1 MKKYNLI
8 GEVSDIDYH
17 DDVWDFCGPKS
28 IKAFLAELK
37 PGEKAEI
44 EINSPGGLVLAG
56 IEMANAIKNSSAH
69 LIAHVTGMA
78 ASMASVIACACDE
91 IIMEEASFMM
101 IHDPW
106 GAAEGNAD
114 ELRKEAELLD
124 QMKAVCMSFYRAK
137 FDRTEEEL
145 AQLMSEETWYTGAE
159 CLANGLKCKVVAS
172 DVRAVARATSR
183 HFGAL
188 PESAAALIK
197 EQTMSEDVKAKLDA
211 LRAEARAEIVAAVDA
226 PIEDNVKTEEKD
238 ESNMNEITIAIEDE
252 KSEAVTAPNDEAH
265 VTPQTVVEEV
275 KEEVA
280 KVETPATDWEARFK
294 GASKK
299 INELQSRISDL
310 QKTADEA
317 NDKLAAAEKSLVA
330 RDAELDKAHAELNA
344 AQGEIKA
351 KCEALAI
358 AEKDLAD
365 VRDNLSKATE
375 QVEHLRQTRDILTG
389 GVLTTPDEVNT
400 YEAKIKRAK
409 NARER
414 EALRKAKA
422 RGEIE

>member
-1 MKKYNLI
+1 
-8 GEVSDIDYH
+8 
-17 DDVWDFCGPKS
+17 
-28 IKAFLAELK
+28 
-37 PGEKAEI
+37 
-44 EINSPGGLVLAG
+44 
-56 IEMANAIKNSSAH
+56 
-69 LIAHVTGMA
+69 
-78 ASMASVIACACDE
+78 
-91 IIMEEASFMM
+91 MM

-114 ELRKEAELLD
+114 ELRKEAKLLD

-137 FDRTEEEL
+137 FDRTEDEL

-172 DVRAVARATSR
+172 DVRASARATSR

-188 PESAAALIK
+188 PDSAAALIK
-197 EQTMSEDVKAKLDA
+197 EQAMTDEVKAKLDA
-211 LRAEARAEIVAAVDA
+211 LRAAAREEIVAAVDA
-226 PIEDNVKTEEKD
+226 PIEDNVKIEEKD
-238 ESNMNEITIAIEDE
+238 EANMNEITIAIEDE
-252 KSEAVTAPNDEAH
+252 KSEAVTAPNEEAH

-375 QVEHLRQTRDILTG
+375 QVEHLRKTRDILTG
-389 GVLTTPDEVNT
+389 GVLTTPDDVNT

>member
-28 IKAFLAELK
+28 IKAFLADLK

-56 IEMANAIKNSSAH
+56 IEIANAIKNSSAH

-106 GAAEGNAD
+106 GAAEGNAS
-114 ELRKEAELLD
+114 ELRKEAQLLD
-124 QMKAVCMSFYRAK
+124 QMKAVCMSFYRGK
-137 FDRTEEEL
+137 FARTEEEL
-145 AQLMSEETWYTGAE
+145 AELMSSETWYTGAE
-159 CLANGLKCKVVAS
+159 CLANGLKCTVVAS
-172 DVRAVARATSR
+172 DVRASARATSR
-183 HFGAL
+183 HFAAL
-188 PESAAALIK
+188 PESAAALLK
-197 EQTMSEDVKAKLDA
+197 EQTMSDDVKAKLDA
-211 LRAEARAEIVAAVDA
+211 LRAEAREEIVAAVDA
-226 PIEDNVKTEEKD
+226 PVENETPKD
-238 ESNMNEITIAIEDE
+238 ESTMNEITIAIEE
-252 KSEAVTAPNDEAH
+252 QKTEEPTA
-265 VTPQTVVEEV
+265 QTVVEEV
-275 KEEVA
+275 KEVKEEVA
-280 KVETPATDWEARFK
+280 KAEAPATDWEARFK

-310 QKTADEA
+310 QKAASEHDEA
-317 NDKLAAAEKSLVA
+317 MAALKESLLA
-330 RDAELDKAHAELNA
+330 RDAELCKATAELNA
-344 AQGEIKA
+344 AQSEIKA
-351 KCEALAI
+351 KCEALAT
-358 AEKDLAD
+358 AEKDLAES
-365 VRDNLSKATE
+365 RDSLAAANE

-400 YEAKIKRAK
+400 YDAKIKRAK
-409 NARER
+409 TARER